1 MTVLR
6 RSLELPYRAN
16 DLFDLVSDV
25 GRYPDFI
32 RWIQSLRVID
42 EQEEGTRT
50 TVRAEATVGFLT
62 FTERFTTDVAAER
75 DGRNI
80 EVSLVRGPFRRLKNT
95 WSFAPTE
102 GGTRIDFLIDFQFRN
117 FVLQALAAAN
127 LDFAVQRIIEAFQ
140 DEAARRYTKVSAAQ
154 PSV

>member
-16 DLFDLVSDV
+16 DLFELVSDV

-32 RWIQSLRVID
+32 RWIQSLRIID
-42 EQEEGTRT
+42 EQEEGARTR
-50 TVRAEATVGFLT
+50 VRAEATVGFLT
-62 FTERFTTDVAAER
+62 FTERFTTDVAADR
-75 DGRNI
+75 DDRDI

-127 LDFAVQRIIEAFQ
+127 LDFAVQRIMEAFQ
-140 DEAARRYTKVSAAQ
+140 DEAARRYTKVSASQ